1 MSEAI
6 QYEVHLAILSI
17 GTGVGL
23 MVLYDFFRILR
34 MFVKHNTFWTGVEDF
49 GYLIYC
55 AVVTFDL
62 LYKQNDGSLRAYAI
76 VGTLAGMAVYQYLVS
91 QRVLKYLKKG
101 QEYFKMKF
109 KRRRQKANQVK
120 R

>member
-34 MFVKHNTFWTGVEDF
+34 MFVKHNTFWTGLRILDIGSTVLWLR
-49 GYLIYC
+49 LIFC
-55 AVVTFDL
+55 I
-62 LYKQNDGSLRAYAI
+62 N
-76 VGTLAGMAVYQYLVS
+76 
-91 QRVLKYLKKG
+91 
-101 QEYFKMKF
+101 KMMGVCGLMQSSELWQGWRF
-109 KRRRQKANQVK
+109 TSIW
-120 R
+120 

>member
-34 MFVKHNTFWTGVEDF
+34 MFVKHNTFWTWVEDF
-49 GYLIYC
+49 GYWIFC
-55 AVVTFDL
+55 GFTTFDL
-62 LYKQNDGSLRAYAI
+62 LYKQNDGSLRAYVIAGI
-76 VGTLAGMAVYQYLVS
+76 FCGMVGYQYLIS
-91 QRVLKYLKKG
+91 QNLIKCLKKG
-101 QEYFKMKF
+101 LEYFRIKMK
-109 KRRRQKANQVK
+109 KHRRESKQV
-120 R
+120 